1 MADGSPAA
9 GGTSV
14 LVEHT
19 GELELR
25 LRGPSLAAVY
35 AQALRA
41 LADELVEHSGEGP
54 RERRPVELSS
64 SGPDTLLADLLNE
77 AIFLEE
83 TEGFVADGLE
93 VAELEGGRLRGALV
107 GSMHEQARPVV
118 KAATYHG
125 LEVREDG
132 EGWTASVVLD
142 V

>member
-1 MADGSPAA
+1 MADAGPAPE
-9 GGTSV
+9 GERE

-35 AQALRA
+35 EQALLA
-41 LADELVEHSGEGP
+41 LAEELVERRGEGP
-54 RERRPVELSS
+54 RERRAVELRA
-64 SGPDTLLADLLNE
+64 SGPDTLLVDLLNE

-93 VAELEGGRLRGALV
+93 VEVLEGGRLRGALR
-107 GSMHEQARPVV
+107 GRPYDDARPVV
-118 KAATYHG
+118 KAATYHRLG
-125 LEVREDG
+125 VGEDG
-132 EGWTASVVLD
+132 DGWWASVVLD